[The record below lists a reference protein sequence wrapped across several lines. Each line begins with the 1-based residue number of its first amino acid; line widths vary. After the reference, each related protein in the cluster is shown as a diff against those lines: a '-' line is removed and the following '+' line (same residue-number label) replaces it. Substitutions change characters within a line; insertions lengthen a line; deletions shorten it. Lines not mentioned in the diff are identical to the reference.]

1 MKSSVL
7 IAVFKRNFVSYFTSP
22 TGYVFLFMF
31 VLLTGIAAFWPNEF
45 FNSNLANLDQLNKW
59 LPYIL
64 LIFIPA
70 ITMSIWAEERRLGTD
85 ELLLT
90 IPASDMEVVAG
101 KFLAAVAIYTASL
114 AYSALCN
121 LLMLQVLGS
130 PDLGL
135 FFGMYFGYWMVGVAM
150 ISIGMVASFLT
161 ADLTVGFVLGTVFNA
176 PLVFAANANT
186 IFPEWLAMRIQRL
199 SIGWHFRDFQSGVI
213 SFSSMMYF
221 VLITAFCFYLCVVL
235 IGRRHW
241 LGGRDGQSLL
251 GHYLARVISLGVIC
265 FGVIVLSAY
274 TTLRFDATAEGL
286 NSLSP
291 STKEIVRELGYRLE
305 GLPADFREANEETLK
320 KINEALAKYEET
332 HDKRPET
339 EEEFR
344 TGVLAAAGVSI
355 PQPAAAGQ
363 SVVYNPATGNLALK
377 RPRRVRIE
385 AFISPEDRTPDTYI
399 TTRLN
404 LLNTLREIEALGN
417 PNVEII
423 VNETLPSSR
432 EADRAEQ
439 LYEIEP
445 RRVGMQRRGQV
456 KVDDLFLAVALTSGL
471 NKHVIPFLDRGIPV
485 EYELARS
492 IVTVAREAEETRT
505 IGVIRTAA
513 QLMPPDMPPQFRTPG
528 LSKQMFISELEKQ
541 YRVEEIDPAQPIK
554 VRGPSGKLV
563 YDALLVV
570 QPSTL
575 DAKGVDNLIAA
586 IREGVPTAIFEDPFP
601 AALPVMTP
609 PGQPN
614 HLDKL
619 WKMLGI
625 EFTSDEMLWS
635 AYNPHPKI
643 SDMPAEYVFIA
654 RGSGAKTPF
663 EDQQAITS
671 KLQELL
677 FPFAGYI
684 RRGTDTG
691 LKYEPLL
698 FTSKDAGTVKVDDV
712 FPTNPRTGRRSLNN
726 ERERNYKKTER
737 ATEYVVAARLRGKL
751 DPSAIPPTTP
761 ADGDMPDP
769 ADPFPGLMPGGQ
781 GSPFSSPPEGN
792 PQGRANPPGGVAD
805 LVRLVNHPGH
815 GADADHVHDDEK
827 AEVKGEGPDLDV
839 VVVADADCLASVFF
853 DIRAEGNNPDL
864 ELYLNLDNV
873 PFVLNIMD
881 VLVGDETFVDIR
893 KRRPRHRTLEA
904 IETKVEDAQ
913 AIAKQKRDNK
923 ALELQQAIDTIEKEL
938 ALELDR
944 ITDPTS
950 RMIKRQEADRR
961 KIKQIESKQREN
973 QQELKR
979 VERELDEEV
988 DSIKAFYKMWLVLV
1002 PPVIPLLM
1010 GIVVFVNRRARERQG
1025 VSSNRLRG

>member
-114 AYSALCN
+114 AYSAACN
-121 LLMLQVLGS
+121 LLMLTVLGS

-186 IFPEWLAMRIQRL
+186 IFPEWLAVKIQRL

-221 VLITAFCFYLCVVL
+221 ILIAAFCFYLCVVL

-251 GHYLARVISLGVIC
+251 GHYIARTISLGAIC
-265 FGVIVLSAY
+265 AGIILLSAY
-274 TTLRFDATAEGL
+274 VTLRFDATAEGL

-291 STKEIVRELGYRLE
+291 STKEIVSNLGYRLE
-305 GLPADFREANEETLK
+305 GLPTEYREEHKETLN
-320 KINEALAKYEET
+320 KISDALKKYEET
-332 HDKRPET
+332 HKNPPQD
-339 EEEFR
+339 EEEFK
-344 TGVLAAAGVSI
+344 TQVLE
-355 PQPAAAGQ
+355 PANLSVPRPSGDRS
-363 SVVYNPATGNLALK
+363 SVVYNPQTGDLAMR

-385 AFISPEDRTPDTYI
+385 AFVSPEDRTPDTYI

-417 PNVEII
+417 PNVEIL
-423 VNETLPSSR
+423 VNETLPASA

-439 LYEIEP
+439 FYDIEP
-445 RRVGMQRRGQV
+445 RQVGSQRRGQL
-456 KVDDLFLAVALTSGL
+456 KVEDLFIAVAFTSGL

-492 IVTVAREAEETRT
+492 IVTVAREDTEAKT
-505 IGVIRTAA
+505 IGVVRTAA
-513 QLMPPDMPPQFRTPG
+513 PMLPPEMPPQFRNQAPP
-528 LSKQMFISELEKQ
+528 KQMLIEELEKQ
-541 YRVEEIDPAQPIK
+541 YLVEEVDPAEPIK
-554 VRGPSGKLV
+554 VRGPDGKLL
-563 YDALLVV
+563 YAALLVV

-575 DAKGVDNLIAA
+575 DAQGVDHVIAA
-586 IREGVPTAIFEDPFP
+586 IAQGVPTAIFEDP
-601 AALPVMTP
+601 LPTFLQISAP

-619 WKMLGI
+619 WQMLGI
-625 EFTSDEMLWS
+625 EFSSEELLWS
-635 AYNPHPKI
+635 AYNPHPKV
-643 SDMPAEYVFIA
+643 DDLPPEFVFIG

-663 EDQQAITS
+663 DDQQAITS
-671 KLQELL
+671 KLQEILL
-677 FPFAGYI
+677 PCAGFI
-684 RRGTDTG
+684 RRGKDTG
-691 LKYEPLL
+691 LKYTPLL
-698 FTSKDAGTVKVDDV
+698 FTSREAGTLKVEEMFSV
-712 FPTNPRTGRRSLNN
+712 NPRTGRRETNQD
-726 ERERNYKKTER
+726 RERNYTKTER
-737 ATEYVVAARLRGKL
+737 PTEYVVAARLRGKL
-751 DPSAIPPTTP
+751 DPAAIPKESPEEP
-761 ADGDMPDP
+761 ANPLQGI
-769 ADPFPGLMPGGQ
+769 MPGGQ
-781 GSPFSSPPEGN
+781 VDPFSR
-792 PQGRANPPGGVAD
+792 PQSQNTRGGVAD

-815 GADADHVHDDEK
+815 EGGHDDDDGPAPAEAPADAP
-827 AEVKGEGPDLDV
+827 EVDV
-839 VVVADADCLASVFF
+839 VVVADADCLSSVFF
-853 DIRAEGNNPDL
+853 NIRAEGNNPNLDL
-864 ELYLNLDNV
+864 FLNLDNV
-873 PFVLNIMD
+873 PFVLNVMD
-881 VLVGDETFVDIR
+881 VLVGDEMFVDIR
-893 KRRPRHRTLEA
+893 KRRPQHRTLKSIEA
-904 IETKVEDAQ
+904 KVEDAQ
-913 AIAKQKRDNK
+913 AIAKQRRDDAALVLTQEISDVEAQVSRELAGITNEDAK
-923 ALELQQAIDTIEKEL
+923 AIKLREANRRKAQLIEIAERKNQQDLRALE
-938 ALELDR
+938 R
-944 ITDPTS
+944 S
-950 RMIKRQEADRR
+950 
-961 KIKQIESKQREN
+961 
-973 QQELKR
+973 
-979 VERELDEEV
+979 LDEDV

-1010 GIVVFVNRRARERQG
+1010 GIVVFINRRSRERQG